1 MATIWQELDTGLAIG
16 SCQRRVDASAT
27 MVKEDK
33 EYIPRQ
39 TQPVSSSKRVTCSSS
54 WHYVCCGKR
63 ISVEVSPRCIF
74 QTETKDISDHI
85 LTSKE
90 EEEKDQENNE
100 VEEGSPST
108 NLDQ

>member
-1 MATIWQELDTGLAIG
+1 MATIWRELDTSLAIG
-16 SCQRRVDASAT
+16 SRQCRVDASAT
-27 MVKEDK
+27 MIKEDK

-39 TQPVSSSKRVTCSSS
+39 TQPLALCP
-54 WHYVCCGKR
+54 CGKR
-63 ISVEVSPRCIF
+63 ISVEVSPRHIF

-90 EEEKDQENNE
+90 EEEEDQENNE